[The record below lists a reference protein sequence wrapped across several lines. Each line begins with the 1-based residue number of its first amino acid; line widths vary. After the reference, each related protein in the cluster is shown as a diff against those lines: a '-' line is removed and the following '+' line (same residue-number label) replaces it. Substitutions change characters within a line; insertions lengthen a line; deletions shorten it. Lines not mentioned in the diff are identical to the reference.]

1 MLRLVQGG
9 VKAPCGVGLG
19 LGRRVAAA
27 VSTPGRAALRHSP
40 ADGVSPCRGGVARWV
55 RDYVL
60 LGTSMSARQL
70 ASYSRAV
77 VQT

>member
-40 ADGVSPCRGGVARWV
+40 ADGVSPCRGG
-55 RDYVL
+55 
-60 LGTSMSARQL
+60 GF
-70 ASYSRAV
+70 
-77 VQT
+77 